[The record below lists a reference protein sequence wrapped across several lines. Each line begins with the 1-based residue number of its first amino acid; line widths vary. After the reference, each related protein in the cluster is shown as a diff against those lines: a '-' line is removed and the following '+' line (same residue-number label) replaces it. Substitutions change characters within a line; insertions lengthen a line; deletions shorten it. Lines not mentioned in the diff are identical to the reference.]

1 MREKVRQLGCV
12 SPHKQRIITYGL
24 QVHSSAQMSLLESSP
39 AGRWDP
45 CYSSI
50 DFANLAVVNASGASS
65 LVDALCQPV
74 ACAAYSQS
82 APSCNNHDVVLE
94 LIDSFGIWTTLHMNN
109 TEDHPA
115 HEQYSTC
122 GSFVVECEEDAG

>member
-1 MREKVRQLGCV
+1 MREKIRQLGCV

-24 QVHSSAQMSLLESSP
+24 LVQSSAQMSLLQRSP
-39 AGRWDP
+39 AGRWSP

-50 DFANLAVVNASGASS
+50 DFANLAVVDASGASS

-74 ACAAYSQS
+74 ARAAYSQS
-82 APSCNNHDVVLE
+82 APSCNNHDVMLE
-94 LIDSFGIWTTLHMNN
+94 LIDSLGICSN
-109 TEDHPA
+109 EDHPA

-122 GSFVVECEEDAG
+122 GSFVVEWEEDAG